1 MSIADCPTTRAMPQA
16 REMKFLRVNKARL
29 YLSSILK
36 SVAGLLSDHIK
47 GLLSVTCRTNFFGHR
62 FGAAAATSDIALGP
76 LSRKEEK
83 TVSPRANV
91 FVCDK
96 SKAAAM
102 QPIIGLM

>member
-16 REMKFLRVNKARL
+16 REMKFLRVNKARW